1 MGRADG
7 SQRQVSAAD
16 VDDSESAIL
25 HVDMDAFFASVEL
38 LERPDARGKPAIVG
52 HAGGRGVVTSATYEA
67 RRYGVRS
74 AMPMS
79 QALRLCPNAIIL
91 PPHYD
96 RYTEYSAK
104 VMDIFRD
111 VTPLVE
117 PLSIDEAFLDVSGA
131 RRLLGSPRR
140 IAELIR
146 SRVQEETG
154 LTCSVGVAA
163 TKFMAKLASGRAKPD
178 GLLVIP
184 RAETLA
190 FLRPLPVGALWGV
203 GASTQASLERMGLLT
218 VGDLA
223 DAPLHV
229 LQKAVGD
236 ASGRKLHELANGR
249 DARRIVTE
257 TREKSIG
264 HENTFGTDVGDLDV
278 LRREFLRLSGRVG
291 ERLRTHA
298 MIARTV
304 SIKVRFSDFR
314 TITRSRTLA
323 EPTNVGRRLFEE
335 AWDVF
340 GALDLDVR
348 QTPLRLIGV
357 RAEQL
362 LDADGDAVAL
372 WDPDEEWRETERT
385 LDAVSARFGR
395 GMIGPA
401 SLVRRA
407 RDADEEERDGRNPK
421 YVSD

>member
-1 MGRADG
+1 VGRADG

-16 VDDSESAIL
+16 VDDSEASIL

-91 PPHYD
+91 PPHYE
-96 RYTEYSAK
+96 RYTEYSRR
-104 VMDIFRD
+104 VMDIFHE

-184 RAETLA
+184 RAETLS

-218 VGDLA
+218 VADLA

-236 ASGRKLHELANGR
+236 ASGRRLHDLANGR
-249 DARRIVTE
+249 DARRVVTE
-257 TREKSIG
+257 SREKSIG
-264 HENTFGTDVGDLDV
+264 HENTFGTDVADADI
-278 LRREFLRLSGRVG
+278 LRRELLRLSGRVG

-298 MIARTV
+298 MVARTV
-304 SIKVRFSDFR
+304 AIKVRFSDFR

-340 GALDLDVR
+340 EALGLDVR
-348 QTPLRLIGV
+348 QTPIRLIGV

-362 LDADGDAVAL
+362 LDAGGDALAL

-401 SLVRRA
+401 SLVRRS
-407 RDADEEERDGRNPK
+407 RDADDEERDGRNPK